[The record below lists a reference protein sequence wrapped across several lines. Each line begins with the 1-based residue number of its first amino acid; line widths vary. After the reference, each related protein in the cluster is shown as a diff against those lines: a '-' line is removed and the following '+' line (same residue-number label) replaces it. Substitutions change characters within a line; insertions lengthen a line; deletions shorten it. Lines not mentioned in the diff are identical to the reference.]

1 MDWMTSGCV
10 TMNWNKLQESIFHI
24 PSRSHLQYGQT
35 YDERMRLGYAYPT
48 PRVNFTD
55 RANDSPF
62 SGAGDTHRYGPQDN
76 RYANHNYGPTST
88 TERNFGNY
96 NDLNNNNNLNNAPFS
111 MANDQFN
118 YNNNNNNNYND
129 NPNPNVEFV
138 NVNNRNRFENP
149 YLSNQDRFNLNQG
162 YLERQRYQQD
172 RRYQQELEKLRNLLV
187 ETDQKGSQECT
198 ANVAAQWNFETNV
211 NDYTQTEAVSSS
223 EGTSDRQSVRNCNL
237 NLIWN
242 CGGLA
247 RDHCLGLRVLVFSL
261 LINLRL
267 TRMQLSNFL
276 AMTNRQHAY
285 SHTHETHTR
294 TSTSCAEGL
303 CLARFPGRHANVKVL

>member
-1 MDWMTSGCV
+1 MF
-10 TMNWNKLQESIFHI
+10 LESIQSYRKFLI
-24 PSRSHLQYGQT
+24 EFSRSHLQYGQT

-62 SGAGDTHRYGPQDN
+62 SRAGDTHRYGSQDN
-76 RYANHNYGPTST
+76 RYANHNYGPTSST
-88 TERNFGNY
+88 DRNFGNY
-96 NDLNNNNNLNNAPFS
+96 NDLSNNNLNNAPFS
-111 MANDQFN
+111 RANDQFN
-118 YNNNNNNNYND
+118 NNNIYND
-129 NPNPNVEFV
+129 NPNLNPNVEFV

-211 NDYTQTEAVSSS
+211 NDFTQTEAVSNAG
-223 EGTSDRQSVRNCNL
+223 EVTSDHSHIADQFANCNL
-237 NLIWN
+237 DLKDESESESWWP
-242 CGGLA
+242 GT
-247 RDHCLGLRVLVFSL
+247 RSL
-261 LINLRL
+261 
-267 TRMQLSNFL
+267 
-276 AMTNRQHAY
+276 
-285 SHTHETHTR
+285 
-294 TSTSCAEGL
+294 
-303 CLARFPGRHANVKVL
+303 P